1 MIKSN
6 VWAVALFALVV
17 GCDEQR
23 VVKPVKREQ
32 AAPQTL
38 VEARRAVKPPTDP
51 QTGPREPVATPPA
64 NLFRVVKYPSPV
76 GELPA
81 YLSVTPTDGQRRPA
95 IVWITGGD
103 CNTIGDVWSPAPAE
117 NDQNATALREAG
129 IVIMF
134 PTLRGG
140 NDAPGRREGYLG
152 EVDDVLA
159 AADFLAKQPGVDPQ
173 RIYLGGHSTGGTL
186 ALLVAECSPR
196 FKAVFSFGPVG
207 DVSGYG
213 PEYLPFD
220 ATDAKAVSV
229 RSPMYWLPDIT
240 SPTFVI
246 EGVNQGNVD
255 SLRAMKQVN
264 ENPAV
269 RFFEVPGAN
278 HFSVLRPVQNLLAK
292 KILAGSVEVTEEE
305 VRAAMRGR

>member
-1 MIKSN
+1 VIKSN
-6 VWAVALFALVV
+6 LLVLLSVALVI

-23 VVKPVKREQ
+23 VAKPAKREQ

-38 VEARRAVKPPTDP
+38 VEARRGVKPPTGP

-64 NLFRVVKYPSPV
+64 NLFKIVKYPSPV
-76 GELPA
+76 GDLPA
-81 YLSVTPTDGQRRPA
+81 YLSVTPGDGQRRPA

-159 AADFLAKQPGVDPQ
+159 AADFLARQPGVDPQ
-173 RIYLGGHSTGGTL
+173 RIYLGAHSTGGTL
-186 ALLVAECSPR
+186 ALLVTECSPR

-229 RSPMYWLPDIT
+229 RSPMYWLPDIK

-255 SLRAMKQVN
+255 SLRAMKRATD
-264 ENPAV
+264 NPAV
-269 RFFEVPGAN
+269 RFYEVPGAN
-278 HFSVLRPVQNLLAK
+278 HFSVLRPVQKLLAK